1 MPKIKPETLSD
12 PAHSTSCLRLTTL
25 GDAVY
30 ANYPL
35 LVPLAATARTD
46 RNPILLIKSLA
57 VLSELPILVTLFFFP
72 LHLYRMYIL

>member
-1 MPKIKPETLSD
+1 MPKIKPEIPSD

-46 RNPILLIKSLA
+46 RNPILLIKIPGSPLLTTHPRNIILLPSPSL
-57 VLSELPILVTLFFFP
+57 S
-72 LHLYRMYIL
+72 YIL